1 MRIRE
6 TQFYSDYRL
15 PKYPAQCFPAEKQ
28 RSMDMITIKEIARQ
42 LHMSTTTVSN
52 VIHGKTKEVSP
63 DTIAKVQAFL
73 DQVGY
78 VPNISARNLA
88 QNQSKI
94 IGLVLKTQWDRYV
107 DQMNDPF
114 VTDMISGIERV
125 IRQSGYFMMVY
136 MSDDIAEI
144 IHHVSTWN
152 VDGLLLFCMMDDDSQ
167 RVSERYKNPIVC
179 IDTYREEKGDRFV
192 NIGLDDEEGG
202 YLAARY
208 LIECGHRK
216 IGFMAENIHV
226 GVDMMRFRGYRRAL
240 REAGIEYS
248 DRNFFRLRVEKDEID
263 RSMERMCDRAGDYT
277 AVLCASDLFAVDFMS
292 HLYDRG
298 ILVPEK
304 LSVVGFDDNLYGRLH
319 RPALTTVH
327 QDPAQKGS
335 LAAQTL
341 ISMIRGNE
349 PEERQIIMKPSLVV
363 RDTVRKIQHP
373 LRQ

>member
-1 MRIRE
+1 
-6 TQFYSDYRL
+6 
-15 PKYPAQCFPAEKQ
+15 
-28 RSMDMITIKEIARQ
+28 MITIKEIARQ

-167 RVSERYKNPIVC
+167 CVSERYKNPIVC
-179 IDTYREEKGDRFV
+179 IDTYREEKK
-192 NIGLDDEEGG
+192 LDLSGQ
-202 YLAARY
+202 
-208 LIECGHRK
+208 
-216 IGFMAENIHV
+216 
-226 GVDMMRFRGYRRAL
+226 RG
-240 REAGIEYS
+240 
-248 DRNFFRLRVEKDEID
+248 
-263 RSMERMCDRAGDYT
+263 
-277 AVLCASDLFAVDFMS
+277 
-292 HLYDRG
+292 
-298 ILVPEK
+298 
-304 LSVVGFDDNLYGRLH
+304 
-319 RPALTTVH
+319 
-327 QDPAQKGS
+327 
-335 LAAQTL
+335 
-341 ISMIRGNE
+341 
-349 PEERQIIMKPSLVV
+349 
-363 RDTVRKIQHP
+363 
-373 LRQ
+373 